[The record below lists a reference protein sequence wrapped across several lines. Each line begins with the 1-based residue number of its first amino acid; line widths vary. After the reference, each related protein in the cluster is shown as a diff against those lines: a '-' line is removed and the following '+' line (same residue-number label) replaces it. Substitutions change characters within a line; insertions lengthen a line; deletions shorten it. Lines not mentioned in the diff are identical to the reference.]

1 MKQKKGDFADYFLQ
15 TVGIS
20 VQRSM
25 LLSLHSN
32 FKIGGQADYFFEA
45 DSASRLVKAVQ
56 AAQEFNLPYYV
67 IGGGYNLLF
76 DDEGYR
82 GLIIKN
88 SAQGIRRLGKSSEIE
103 VFAGAWLRDMV
114 EYCHQ
119 QSLTGFEFL
128 AGIPG
133 TVGGAVFGNAGAFG
147 ENIGNFL
154 KEAFL
159 LNEQG
164 EEVKVEPEYFA
175 FDYRFSFLKKR
186 HHLLLKTVFSLR
198 PGESIKIKK
207 KIGENLSKREKKH
220 PPSSVACAGSYFKN
234 PVFPDGKRVA
244 AAYLLDQIG
253 AKNIRVGEAAVHPSH
268 SNFIINLGQASCRD
282 ILSLAEELKKRVKAR
297 FDLELEEE
305 VIYLPAEQ
313 SML

>member
-1 MKQKKGDFADYFLQ
+1 MKLTKNDFAAHFLHAVGKPVQ
-15 TVGIS
+15 TS
-20 VQRSM
+20 V
-25 LLSLHSN
+25 LLSLYSN

-56 AAQEFNLPYYV
+56 TAQEFNLPYYV

-76 DDEGYR
+76 DDDGYR

-88 SAQGIRRLGKSSEIE
+88 SVQGIKRLGEGSEIE
-103 VFAGAWLRDMV
+103 AFAGTWLRDMV
-114 EYCHQ
+114 QYCLQ
-119 QSLTGFEFL
+119 QSLAGFEFL

-147 ENIGNFL
+147 ENIGSFL

-159 LNEQG
+159 LDEQG
-164 EEVKVEPEYFA
+164 KEMKTNPEYFA
-175 FDYRFSFLKKR
+175 FDYRSSFLKRR

-198 PGESIKIKK
+198 PGDPIRIKK
-207 KIGENLSKREKKH
+207 KIRENLSKREKKH
-220 PPSSVACAGSYFKN
+220 PPSRVACAGSYFKN
-234 PVFPDGKRVA
+234 PVFHDGKKVA

-268 SNFIINLGQASCRD
+268 SNFIINLGRASCRD

-297 FDLELEEE
+297 FGLELEEE
-305 VIYLPAEQ
+305 VIYLPTEK